1 MNSRIASEMRDAV
14 ARRAG
19 GRCEYCLIREDDTF
33 FGCEVDHI
41 VAVKHGGTTT
51 FENLAY
57 ACQPC
62 NRHKGTDLGSLS
74 RDGSLARFFNPRT
87 DEWSEHF
94 RVDNSQIVART
105 EIGEVT
111 ARVLGFNA
119 PERALERRE
128 LMQSGRYP

>member
-1 MNSRIASEMRDAV
+1 MPT
-14 ARRAG
+14 
-19 GRCEYCLIREDDTF
+19 L
-33 FGCEVDHI
+33 
-41 VAVKHGGTTT
+41 
-51 FENLAY
+51 
-57 ACQPC
+57 QPAQ
-62 NRHKGTDLGSLS
+62 GYDLGSLS